1 MNVGIILFDLH
12 TDNEIF
18 ELYLGKLIVE
28 KGRKLI
34 ALDLNGALNF

>member
-18 ELYLGKLIVE
+18 ELYLGIN
-28 KGRKLI
+28 
-34 ALDLNGALNF
+34 LDSKNRTI